1 MISQFTSE
9 IIDKVCIELKK
20 KKNLHKLKTNIVNP
34 IIYYILKELLPYLF
48 IIVIF
53 ILIIMVISFINMFQ
67 LLRIK
72 QN

>member
-9 IIDKVCIELKK
+9 IIDKACIELKK
-20 KKNLHKLKTNIVNP
+20 KKNLNKLQKNIINP

>member
-20 KKNLHKLKTNIVNP
+20 KKNLHKLKNNIINP

>member
-9 IIDKVCIELKK
+9 VIDKICIELKD
-20 KKNLHKLKTNIVNP
+20 KKNLSKLKKNIINP